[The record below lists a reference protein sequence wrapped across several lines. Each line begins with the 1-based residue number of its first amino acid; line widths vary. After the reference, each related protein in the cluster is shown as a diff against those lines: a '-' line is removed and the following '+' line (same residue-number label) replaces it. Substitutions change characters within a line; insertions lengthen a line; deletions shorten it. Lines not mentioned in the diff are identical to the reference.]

1 MIKLPGFKKQ
11 TGFATPIILTAAL
24 LLLAAVGAGIYYFSM
39 QKNSPTNPSRQNQ
52 NQSQPQT
59 SSLPAKPA
67 ENKYEGEDFS
77 MTIPEGWDKSQ
88 QSLSGTLLT
97 LYKTGETHTDDPNA
111 QKINFK
117 SYMAISFDRT
127 QGKTKSQI
135 LDMVKQSLLQ
145 LSPTAKINTLPQ
157 ETVDNQTADLIE
169 ISLAQQ
175 DVNFKVL
182 VAVVIKGDK
191 YFTLSANT
199 TEKKWAGYKEGFYK
213 ALKSMIL
220 KGTPVSNLLLN
231 NLLGNFV

>member
-1 MIKLPGFKKQ
+1 
-11 TGFATPIILTAAL
+11 
-24 LLLAAVGAGIYYFSM
+24 
-39 QKNSPTNPSRQNQ
+39 
-52 NQSQPQT
+52 
-59 SSLPAKPA
+59 
-67 ENKYEGEDFS
+67 

-182 VAVVIKGDK
+182 VAVIIKGDK

>member
-1 MIKLPGFKKQ
+1 MYVTMIKLPGFKKQ
-11 TGFATPIILTAAL
+11 TGFASPVVLTIILLLIAA
-24 LLLAAVGAGIYYFSM
+24 AGAGIYYFSQ
-39 QKNSPTNPSRQNQ
+39 QKSIQPNTSGINQPQNQ
-52 NQSQPQT
+52 PQQQR

-77 MTIPEGWDKSQ
+77 IVIPEGWDKSQ
-88 QSLSGTLLT
+88 QPLPGTLLA
-97 LYKTGETHTDDPNA
+97 LYKNKEDHTDDPNA

-135 LDMVKQSLLQ
+135 LDMIKQSLLQ
-145 LSPTAKINTLPQ
+145 LSPNAKIDTLPE
-157 ETVDNQTADLIE
+157 ETVDNQTADLVE

-182 VAVVIKGDK
+182 VAVIIKEDK

-199 TEKKWAGYKEGFYK
+199 TGKKWTSYKQDFYK

-220 KGTPVSNLLLN
+220 KRENAK
-231 NLLGNFV
+231 

>member
-11 TGFATPIILTAAL
+11 TGFDSPIILTVAL
-24 LLLAAVGAGIYYFSM
+24 LVLAAVGAGIYYFVQIKSPSDSAE
-39 QKNSPTNPSRQNQ
+39 KNQAQT
-52 NQSQPQT
+52 QSQPPMPT
-59 SSLPAKPA
+59 KPA

-77 MTIPEGWDKSQ
+77 IVIPEGWDKSQ
-88 QSLSGTLLT
+88 QPLPGTLLA
-97 LYKTGETHTDDPNA
+97 LYKNKEDHTDNPNA

-135 LDMVKQSLLQ
+135 LDMIKQSLLQ
-145 LSPTAKINTLPQ
+145 ISPNAKINALPE
-157 ETVDNQTADLIE
+157 ETVDNQTTDLLE
-169 ISLAQQ
+169 INLTQQ

-182 VAVVIKGDK
+182 VAVIIKGDK

-199 TEKKWAGYKEGFYK
+199 TEKKWASYRQDFYK

-220 KGTPVSNLLLN
+220 KEPPLSSPKP
-231 NLLGNFV
+231 